1 MQYEIKAYRYDSV
14 TLESTLA
21 CQKSG
26 FMAEALGSM
35 YVRVC
40 YECMEISARIHVPL
54 YMHAE
59 AKESGK
65 CVSHHSQPYWLETG
79 SH

>member
-21 CQKSG
+21 CQESG
-26 FMAEALGSM
+26 SMAEALGSM

-40 YECMEISARIHVPL
+40 SECMEISVRMHMPL

-59 AKESGK
+59 AEESVK
-65 CVSHHSQPYWLETG
+65 CLSHHSQPY
-79 SH
+79 

>member
-1 MQYEIKAYRYDSV
+1 
-14 TLESTLA
+14 
-21 CQKSG
+21 
-26 FMAEALGSM
+26 MAEAFGSM

-40 YECMEISARIHVPL
+40 YECMAISARMHVPL

-59 AKESGK
+59 AKESVK
-65 CVSHHSQPYWLETG
+65 CLSHHSQPYWLETG